1 MHCHHDINGIFWMIQ
16 CCSYCCSVFI
26 VFPHELCI
34 MSTVS
39 VAELVLN
46 TGGEDVLDG
55 IGSVCTPGYN

>member
-1 MHCHHDINGIFWMIQ
+1 MIQ